1 VRAVD
6 RQLAEQPTAGAAG
19 SLDAEMIIGFVG
31 SGNMARALALG
42 FGEPALFTDHGSG
55 RAASLAELVGGEAVG
70 SNRELGERA
79 ELVVLAHKPAQLDAV
94 AREVGA
100 AKAVLSLLGRVT
112 VAQLAGAYPGA
123 QIVRAMPNT
132 ASAIRAGVTCVCGA
146 QLEDVEALLG
156 RVGMVVRLEERL
168 MDAATAVS
176 GVAPAYVALMA
187 EAWIDAAVGQGIPA
201 SQAAALVGGALAGS
215 AALLQARDMD
225 TLGVRRE
232 VTSPGGMTAR
242 GLRAL
247 EHAGLRSAFA
257 DAAAAVAGPSTT

>member
-1 VRAVD
+1 M
-6 RQLAEQPTAGAAG
+6 L
-19 SLDAEMIIGFVG
+19 IGFIG

-55 RAASLAELVGGEAVG
+55 RAAALAALVGGEAVAT
-70 SNRELGERA
+70 NRELCERA
-79 ELVVLAHKPAQLDAV
+79 QIVVLAHKPAQLDAV
-94 AREVGA
+94 AREAGGA
-100 AKAVLSLLGRVT
+100 SVVLSLLGRVT
-112 VAQLAGAYPGA
+112 TEQLAVAYPDA

-132 ASAIRAGVTCVCGA
+132 ASAIRAGVTCVCGEHVA
-146 QLEDVEALLG
+146 EVEALLV
-156 RVGMVVRLEERL
+156 RVGAVVRLEERL

-176 GVAPAYVALMA
+176 GVAPAYVALVA

-201 SQAAALVGGALAGS
+201 PVAATLVGGALAGS
-215 AALLQARDMD
+215 AALLQAREMD

-247 EHAGLRSAFA
+247 EQAGLRSAFA
-257 DAAAAVAGPSTT
+257 DAAAAVAGPSAT

>member
-1 VRAVD
+1 
-6 RQLAEQPTAGAAG
+6 
-19 SLDAEMIIGFVG
+19 MIIGFVG

>member
-1 VRAVD
+1 
-6 RQLAEQPTAGAAG
+6 
-19 SLDAEMIIGFVG
+19 MIIGFVG

-94 AREVGA
+94 ALEVGA
-100 AKAVLSLLGRVT
+100 ATAVLSLLGRVT
-112 VAQLAGAYPGA
+112 VEQLAGAYPGA

-146 QLEDVEALLG
+146 ELQDVEELLG

-176 GVAPAYVALMA
+176 GVAPAYVALLA

-247 EHAGLRSAFA
+247 EQAGLRSAFA

>member
-1 VRAVD
+1 MRAVD

-100 AKAVLSLLGRVT
+100 ARAVLSLLGRVT
-112 VAQLAGAYPGA
+112 VEQLAGAYPGA

>member
-1 VRAVD
+1 
-6 RQLAEQPTAGAAG
+6 
-19 SLDAEMIIGFVG
+19 
-31 SGNMARALALG
+31 
-42 FGEPALFTDHGSG
+42 
-55 RAASLAELVGGEAVG
+55 
-70 SNRELGERA
+70 
-79 ELVVLAHKPAQLDAV
+79 V
-94 AREVGA
+94 AREVGPA
-100 AKAVLSLLGRVT
+100 TVVLSLLGRVT
-112 VAQLAGAYPGA
+112 VEQLAGAYPGA

-146 QLEDVEALLG
+146 ELQDVEELLG

-176 GVAPAYVALMA
+176 GVAPAYVALLA